1 MSWLT
6 KIVIAPIK
14 LYQMTGSG
22 RLAHCRYLPTCS
34 NYAVEAIE
42 THGPFRG
49 LLLAIKRIGRCH
61 PFGSHGLDPVPAPGL
76 DARPEK
82 RT

>member
-1 MSWLT
+1 MSLFA

-34 NYAVEAIE
+34 NYAIEAIQV
-42 THGPFRG
+42 HGPLRG
-49 LLLAIKRIGRCH
+49 LALAAKRIGRCH
-61 PFGSHGLDPVPAPGL
+61 PFGSHGLDPVPEPRL
-76 DARPEK
+76 EVNSKK